1 MFPRRKGNPGSG
13 VQRRCSRP
21 GLDLRL
27 SPAACGAF
35 VLITAG
41 VNALAMAERLPAL
54 HGALCAVESLQHISS
69 TVVCVDPLSDVE
81 VRVLGSLIEKD
92 ITTPDYYPLSL
103 NALVNACNQK
113 NNREPVMTLD
123 EDAVRTA
130 LESLQRQRLAGPASG
145 ADGRVTKYE
154 HRLQEIFN
162 FDRREIAI
170 LCVLLLRGAQTPG
183 ELRGRAERMYRFEAL
198 DDVVATLDRLSQLL
212 QSDIDHVNTLILER
226 MQSPVALIP
235 QLAGHIIA
243 AGGKRLRPM
252 LTLAASRMCGYRGDR
267 QGVFYNVR
275 FAHLAKLLR
284 LWPKSIRPDPHSS
297 VITDGLS
304 ILKPSPMSDGPSG
317 VRSLSRWFSSS
328 AATRSGRGPW

>member
-1 MFPRRKGNPGSG
+1 
-13 VQRRCSRP
+13 
-21 GLDLRL
+21 
-27 SPAACGAF
+27 
-35 VLITAG
+35 

-54 HGALCAVESLQHISS
+54 HSALCAVESLQHISS

-154 HRLQEIFN
+154 HRLQEVFN

-198 DDVVATLDRLSQLL
+198 DDVVATLDRLSQRQPPLVAVL
-212 QSDIDHVNTLILER
+212 PRQPGTKESRYMHLFSGDAPPVEVAHTRALASLSTDDDRVVQLEGD
-226 MQSPVALIP
+226 VAELKREIAEMKE
-235 QLAGHIIA
+235 QLAA
-243 AGGKRLRPM
+243 FR
-252 LTLAASRMCGYRGDR
+252 R
-267 QGVFYNVR
+267 QFE
-275 FAHLAKLLR
+275 
-284 LWPKSIRPDPHSS
+284 
-297 VITDGLS
+297 
-304 ILKPSPMSDGPSG
+304 
-317 VRSLSRWFSSS
+317 
-328 AATRSGRGPW
+328 